1 MSLILSINTQIQ
13 IEIYLANLQ
22 LLSIPRYLLLKPED
36 QLPCHMT
43 HTNEEV
49 EKIVMET
56 IHLNRHVQQEVKG
69 PR

>member
-13 IEIYLANLQ
+13 TEVYSNI
-22 LLSIPRYLLLKPED
+22 LLLKPED

>member
-1 MSLILSINTQIQ
+1 MNIIYKYSNSNRGILQISNCCQ
-13 IEIYLANLQ
+13 YPDI
-22 LLSIPRYLLLKPED
+22 LLLKPED